1 MAKREDRNLHPL
13 INYLHASQQ
22 QSAITH
28 NTHLNIL
35 KLASAVFF
43 VKKLGWKYPL
53 PLNHENNVYYVQ
65 VVIEDN

>member
-43 VKKLGWKYPL
+43 CKETGMKVSPSFKP
-53 PLNHENNVYYVQ
+53 
-65 VVIEDN
+65 

>member
-28 NTHLNIL
+28 YFKTC
-35 KLASAVFF
+35 KCRVFF
-43 VKKLGWKYPL
+43 VKKLEWKYPL